1 MIRTMIVDDEAW
13 VCTLICNIVDW
24 SNYGYAIVKRA
35 YSGSE
40 ALAAIQELKP
50 DLVFTDIR
58 MPGIDGLALI
68 RETEKFGLDTKFI
81 IISGY
86 SDFQYAKTAI
96 ESGVLGYLVKPVEP
110 DELSCLLTKLQKN
123 VFSNNQTHIKDLL
136 HEQLSKSRLQCHEQ
150 FMYNF
155 LLVNPGLEENFSLT
169 SLNQEFN
176 TSYQEGLFQVFS
188 LVLDQ
193 KDFTSYSAYKTEI
206 FQNITQNWYQSFKN
220 HCFEVCVIRSA
231 MSVISVVN
239 YAAPGRQKIRVMA
252 EDFFHKCQSYI
263 NKTPGYSITIGVGT
277 AVAQFTD
284 LAQSFIS
291 AQNCLRARIT
301 LGTGRVIDLTE
312 KNSPGVESAAMLSN
326 KDKNLLFQYINCTFE
341 LSAED
346 VVNTIFFENSSLSS
360 DPAALFKLVS
370 QFVYAFY
377 SVLNMVNIN
386 YELICPISQVEKEVE
401 SLYSIDQLKNY
412 LAKLLQNG
420 QLQNTSVQNKG
431 ASAIKVLQSYI
442 EANFNQEITL
452 KDLSD
457 QVYLNPKYICELF
470 KKEIGMNFNDFL
482 TQKRIEKAKLY
493 LMNPCNRISEISA
506 MVGYNDNKYF
516 SRLFKKIVG
525 VNPSQFRKLHS

>member
-1 MIRTMIVDDEAW
+1 MIRTMIVDDEVW

-24 SNYGYAIVKRA
+24 SNYGYTIIKRA
-35 YSGSE
+35 YSGNE
-40 ALAAIQELKP
+40 ALEAIMDLKP
-50 DLVFTDIR
+50 DLIFTDIR
-58 MPGIDGLALI
+58 MPGMDGLALI
-68 RETEKFGLDTKFI
+68 REVEKLGLDTKFI

-86 SDFQYAKTAI
+86 SDFEYAKTAI

-110 DELSCLLTKLQKN
+110 DELSALLAKLQKN
-123 VFSNNQTHIKDLL
+123 VFSSNQKQIKALL
-136 HEQLSKSRLQCHEQ
+136 HEQLNKSRQQCHEQ

-155 LLVNPGLEENFSLT
+155 LLVNPRLDENFRLASF
-169 SLNQEFN
+169 NQEFN
-176 TSYQEGLFQVFS
+176 TYYQDGLFQVFS
-188 LVLDQ
+188 LVLDK
-193 KDFTSYSAYKTEI
+193 KDFTSYSVFKTEF
-206 FQNITQNWYQSFKN
+206 FQNITEKWYQYFKA

-231 MSVISVVN
+231 MSVICIVN
-239 YAAPGRQKIRVMA
+239 YAKTDRQKIRVIA
-252 EDFFHKCQSYI
+252 EDFFHECRNHVS
-263 NKTPGYSITIGVGT
+263 KTPGYSITAGVG
-277 AVAQFTD
+277 APVMQFTD
-284 LAQSFIS
+284 LAQSFAA
-291 AQNCLRARIT
+291 AQNCIRARIT
-301 LGTGRVIDLTE
+301 LGTGQMIDLT
-312 KNSPGVESAAMLSN
+312 KKIPACDESAAVLSG
-326 KDKNLLFQYINCTFE
+326 KGKNLLFQYINCTCE

-346 VVNTIFFENSSLSS
+346 VINTIFFENGNLSN
-360 DPAALFKLVS
+360 DPVTLFKLVS

-386 YELICPISQVEKEVE
+386 FEEICPISQVEKEVE

-412 LAKLLQNG
+412 LANLLQNG

-431 ASAIKVLQSYI
+431 SSAIKVLQSYI
-442 EANFNQEITL
+442 ETNFNQEITL

-470 KKEIGMNFNDFL
+470 KKEIGMNFNDYL